1 MTNYNHDAI
10 RKAYPNAV
18 TIEDGFGVKDADGNQ
33 IQVDQAKV
41 DAAAVIVA
49 QEQALTQLR
58 TRRDQLLA
66 ETDWVTLKTIDDSND
81 GLGIQLPQVWMDY
94 RQALR
99 DLPANTVD
107 PANPVWPVKPG
118 A

>member
-1 MTNYNHDAI
+1 MTTYNHDAI
-10 RKAYPNAV
+10 RKAYPNAT

-33 IQVDQAKV
+33 ITLDQALV
-41 DAAAVIVA
+41 DAAAIEVA
-49 QEQALTQLR
+49 AEQALDSLR
-58 TRRDQLLA
+58 RQRNQLLT
-66 ETDWVTLKTIDDSND
+66 ETDYLALVDSTLTDEM
-81 GLGIQLPQVWMDY
+81 QAY